1 MKRLALIVLLC
12 ASITPAQAAPVAAA
26 AAGVA
31 AWYASIGIVGQL
43 AVQIGVGLAL
53 AAASAGISYLVS
65 GGGQRTAQAAS
76 DSNALSAES
85 GVQDAQRTGLPQRM
99 RIYGRQVAT
108 GTVFFQKTIASGGT
122 LNRYVLGFAV
132 SDGICDALEAV
143 IINGTEVP
151 VDSLGN
157 PQIAPWYDVTGN
169 KFKVSF
175 RSGADDQAMDPIIAS
190 YWPAPP
196 ADFHA
201 DDDSATRTTKW
212 AKFRQRG
219 VCTVVM
225 DMDFGT
231 TADGHT
237 QLWGAGGIP
246 DIKFRVRGLKV
257 YNALDP
263 NADPDTVSTWVWSD
277 NATLIEA
284 DWLRSD
290 MGFGVATDEIDWTTV
305 KESARIDSEWIPTLA
320 GQEQRGRVDGVV
332 VGTEANDSVLS
343 SMALQN
349 RALIRRSFGLYSIR
363 ADRSA
368 DPVMTIHQGLIVGAL
383 SYQNEPDT
391 RAAINRVVAQ
401 FAPAEKF
408 NQSAETVYEDAAL
421 IASDGQ
427 TLEQRLSLRFCDSSA
442 AAQRL
447 GYAQVTENR
456 VGRTLTGS
464 FDISCLIAAGKPNG
478 QLLQAGDVVRVY
490 FNVYQAM
497 NGLYT
502 VTSIEIAQ
510 DFTVT
515 LSLAGYDPDV
525 IDGWTVALET
535 AFEDAA

>member
-1 MKRLALIVLLC
+1 MKRLLLVALLLV
-12 ASITPAQAAPVAAA
+12 ATPAQAAPVAAA
-26 AAGVA
+26 VAGVG
-31 AWYASIGIVGQL
+31 AWYASIGVVGQFV
-43 AVQIGVGLAL
+43 VQIGVGLAL
-53 AAASAGISYLVS
+53 AAASAGISYLLS
-65 GGGQRTAQAAS
+65 GGGQRTSQAAG
-76 DSNALSAES
+76 DSTALASQS
-85 GVQDAQRTGLPQRM
+85 GVQDEERSGLLER
-99 RIYGRQVAT
+99 RRLYGRQVVS
-108 GTVFFQKTIASGGT
+108 GGIFFQKTIASGGT
-122 LNRYVLGFAV
+122 LNRYVLGFTI

-143 IINGTEVP
+143 IINGIEVL
-151 VDSLGN
+151 VDSVGN
-157 PQIAPWYDVTGN
+157 PQLAPWYDVTGN
-169 KFKVSF
+169 KFTVSF
-175 RSGADDQAMDPIIAS
+175 RSGANDQAMDPIIAAR
-190 YWPAPP
+190 WPSPP

-201 DDDSATRTTKW
+201 DDDSATRIAKW

-219 VCTVVM
+219 VSTVVI

-231 TADGHT
+231 TADIHT
-237 QLWGAGGIP
+237 SLWGAGGIP

-257 YNALDP
+257 YNALDI
-263 NADPDTVSTWVWSD
+263 NADPDDASTWAWSD

-290 MGFGVATDEIDWTTV
+290 MGFGVTSAEIDWRSI
-305 KESARIDSEWIPTLA
+305 KASAATDAEWVPTLA
-320 GQEQRGRVDGVV
+320 GIEQRGRINGVV
-332 VGTEANDSVLS
+332 IGSEANDSVLS

-349 RALIRRSFGLYSIR
+349 RALIRRSFGKYTIR
-363 ADRSA
+363 ADSTR

-383 SYQNEPDT
+383 SFQNEPDT

-401 FAPAEKF
+401 FAPADKF

-421 IASDGQ
+421 IAIDGQ

-464 FDISCLIAAGKPNG
+464 FDISVLIAPGKPNG
-478 QLLQAGDVVRVY
+478 QLLEAGDVSRIW
-490 FNVYQAM
+490 FAVYQAM

-502 VTSIEIAQ
+502 DTSIEIAQ

-515 LSLAGYDPDV
+515 LSLAGYDPAV

-535 AFEDAA
+535 PFEDAA